1 MKKEVEKKKFS
12 LTPFSI
18 ILILLALL
26 ALITHFLP
34 SADFDKNGEFLV
46 SNYTQVDDMKLK
58 EYLNLLDNKSKRA
71 PRLLLRLLE
80 AADYPNSWHDF
91 DD

>member
-34 SADFDKNGEFLV
+34 SADFEKNGELGSGSGVVAASLSDFLIV
-46 SNYTQVDDMKLK
+46 HATPTKVIRPPYK
-58 EYLNLLDNKSKRA
+58 
-71 PRLLLRLLE
+71 
-80 AADYPNSWHDF
+80 AAMIVRIIVCSSF
-91 DD
+91 SGIR